1 MDNRNERRSIK
12 PVEFEEV
19 QTIQP
24 EQPVEE
30 APRSRRIGA
39 PAPEIKEEPAPAKIR
54 NIGELR
60 LRRRPAEQQPA
71 QTDGRTQRIRPV
83 RRAAE
88 QPAQSEGRT
97 QRIRPVTKTKQVQ
110 EKSEKGFRLPGLSS
124 LKKKQTQGEQSGGTK
139 RIRAYREEPQEEI
152 TAKGIMKDMGLRI
165 LKGVGAAAIA
175 LVLMVLLGFKVYDFA
190 YERFVK
196 PVGDDPTEI
205 VEVVIDKK
213 DSLSTISK
221 KLEAAGVIRNST
233 IFKYYVDFSDMS
245 TKLLAGKFE
254 LSPSMT
260 YDEVI
265 NVLKR
270 PAAAQTST
278 RVMLVE
284 GILNE
289 QIVTKLEDA
298 SVFEDATDFD
308 TQIARGSEYNEYW
321 FVQEVLDKQAGS
333 SKKREYILEGYLF
346 PDTYDFFIASDE
358 ESVIEKMLNRF
369 NEIFTEEY
377 RARAAELGMT
387 TDEVVTLA
395 SIIQKEAGKL
405 EDFKKVSAVFHNRL
419 ESGMKLQSCA
429 TLQYF
434 MPEKKFVYSA
444 AETQTPSP
452 YNTYLHTGLPVG
464 PICNPGKDAIE
475 AALWPDEQ
483 FMNDGYLYFCAGDP
497 AEGTTVFAK
506 TLDEHNA
513 NVAKYQHLW

>member
-1 MDNRNERRSIK
+1 
-12 PVEFEEV
+12 
-19 QTIQP
+19 
-24 EQPVEE
+24 
-30 APRSRRIGA
+30 
-39 PAPEIKEEPAPAKIR
+39 
-54 NIGELR
+54 
-60 LRRRPAEQQPA
+60 
-71 QTDGRTQRIRPV
+71 
-83 RRAAE
+83 
-88 QPAQSEGRT
+88 
-97 QRIRPVTKTKQVQ
+97 
-110 EKSEKGFRLPGLSS
+110 
-124 LKKKQTQGEQSGGTK
+124 
-139 RIRAYREEPQEEI
+139 
-152 TAKGIMKDMGLRI
+152 
-165 LKGVGAAAIA
+165 
-175 LVLMVLLGFKVYDFA
+175 MVLLGFKVYDFA

-221 KLEAAGVIRNST
+221 KLEEAGVIRNST

-308 TQIARGSEYNEYW
+308 TQIARGDEYNEYW

-483 FMNDGYLYFCAGDP
+483 FMDDGYLYFCAGDP